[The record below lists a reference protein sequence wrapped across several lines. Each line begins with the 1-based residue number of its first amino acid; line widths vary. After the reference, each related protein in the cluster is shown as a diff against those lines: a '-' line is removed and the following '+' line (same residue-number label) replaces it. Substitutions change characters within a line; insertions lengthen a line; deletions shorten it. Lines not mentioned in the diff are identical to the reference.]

1 MVHLKN
7 VLLVISILVK
17 RNYRQ
22 RLHKCH
28 HCGFVGE
35 AVAKLENRD
44 TVASLVIRNR
54 GIDIINGVLPVIE
67 SSKKTKEKT
76 PKKLK
81 SKKQN
86 ITKNAAGQSVLKNA
100 CGDVLAGDIIQ
111 LNLFDI
117 LVKNP

>member
-22 RLHKCH
+22 RSHKCQF
-28 HCGFVGE
+28 CGFE
-35 AVAKLENRD
+35 ENRD

-54 GIDIINGVLPVIE
+54 GIDIINGVLPEIKIE
-67 SSKKTKEKT
+67 KKAQEKT
-76 PKKLK
+76 PKKPK
-81 SKKQN
+81 IKKQK
-86 ITKNAAGQSVLKNA
+86 ISKNAVGQPVLQNA
-100 CGDVLAGDIIQ
+100 CGDGLAGDIIQ

-117 LVKNP
+117 LAKNP